1 MCLAL
6 ARVLCVSTLP
16 LRLRP
21 RADNRPSGV
30 EPCLGGG
37 LLDGSVPF
45 VGLVS
50 GVPKEASRALNL
62 LVSGGGGSKSLAR
75 GVAAVALF

>member
-1 MCLAL
+1 MFARRIFGKGKTLMCLTL
-6 ARVLCVSTLP
+6 ARVLRVSTLP

-21 RADNRPSGV
+21 RADNRPDGV

-37 LLDGSVPF
+37 LLDGRFLF

-50 GVPKEASRALNL
+50 GAPKEASRALNL
-62 LVSGGGGSKSLAR
+62 LVSNGS
-75 GVAAVALF
+75 